1 MNDAFNSFYKT
12 PTEILDHHAPLIK
25 ITKKEGTLQLKHC
38 INKEIQYLMWKRDK
52 LFRKYCAC
60 KDLIQKNMH
69 NEFKRFG
76 NIVTYETR
84 KSKKDYFKII
94 LKKIKTIY
102 P

>member
-1 MNDAFNSFYKT
+1 MFDKIQMILMMKTSISNNRVSRLNDAFNSFYKT

-60 KDLIQKNMH
+60 A
-69 NEFKRFG
+69 
-76 NIVTYETR
+76 
-84 KSKKDYFKII
+84 
-94 LKKIKTIY
+94 
-102 P
+102 